1 MVETEPHGHPAP
13 PEGRVALPLGPELW
27 ERAFLVAPLV
37 LVTTKEGEAWD
48 VAPKHMAMP
57 LGWDGHFCFACTP
70 EHATHRNVQAHPW
83 FTVSVLG
90 PEQVLTSSLA
100 AGARAPDGS
109 KPSLAAVPTEPA
121 LAVDGRTVVGSPLT
135 LELELD
141 RVIDGFGRASLIVGR
156 IVAASTLPDARRDA
170 ETDDADLL
178 HRLGALVYL
187 HPGRFAVARE
197 THGFPY
203 PVDFS
208 R

>member
-1 MVETEPHGHPAP
+1 MAHAP
-13 PEGRVALPLGPELW
+13 TSDGGASGDRVSLPLGGEVW
-27 ERAFLVAPLV
+27 ESAFLVAPLV
-37 LVTTKEGEAWD
+37 LVTTKEGDGWD

-57 LGWDGHFCFACTP
+57 LGWEGHYCFACTP
-70 EHATHRNVQAHPW
+70 EHATHRNVRAHPW

-90 PEQVLTSSLA
+90 ADQVLASSLA

-109 KPSLAAVPTEPA
+109 KPSLEGVATEPA
-121 LAVDGRTVVGSPLT
+121 LVVDGRTVVGCPLA

-156 IVAASTLPDARRDA
+156 VVAASALREARRRT
-170 ETDDADLL
+170 EVDDADLL
-178 HRLGALVYL
+178 HHLGALAYL
-187 HPGRFAVARE
+187 HPGRFAVVRE

>member
-1 MVETEPHGHPAP
+1 MADAPTRDEPTPGD
-13 PEGRVALPLGPELW
+13 RVALPLAGDLW
-27 ERAFLVAPLV
+27 ESAFLVAPLV
-37 LVTTKEGEAWD
+37 LVTTKEGDGWD

-57 LGWDGHFCFACTP
+57 LGWEGHYCFACTP

-90 PEQVLTSSLA
+90 PDQVVTSSLA
-100 AGARAPDGS
+100 AGARTADGS
-109 KPSLAAVPTEPA
+109 KPSLAAVETEPA
-121 LAVDGRTVVGSPLT
+121 LVVDGRTVIGSPLV

-141 RVIDGFGRASLIVGR
+141 RVVDGFGRASLIVGR
-156 IVAASTLPDARRDA
+156 VVAATALRDARRRADA
-170 ETDDADLL
+170 DDADLL
-178 HRLGALVYL
+178 HRLGVVAYL
-187 HPGRFAVARE
+187 HPGRFAVVRE